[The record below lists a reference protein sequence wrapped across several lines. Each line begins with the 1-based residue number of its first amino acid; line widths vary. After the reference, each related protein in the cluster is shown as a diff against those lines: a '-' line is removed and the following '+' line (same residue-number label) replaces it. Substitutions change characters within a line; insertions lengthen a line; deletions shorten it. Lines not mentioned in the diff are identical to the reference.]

1 MPIRRIARSLLAV
14 TFIANGVDT
23 LLHPKSK
30 VDAARPVLEKA
41 QTLVPA
47 AASVDPELFVKA
59 DGAVKVGAG
68 LMMALGRAPRL
79 SAALL
84 AVDLIPSTAAEH
96 PFWSGDYPGDRR
108 TQQSQFL
115 KNASLFGGLIL
126 AITAPSSKKAK
137 LGEKT
142 EKARKKGERVS
153 RRARKAAE
161 DTRKNARKA
170 AKNTR
175 KDVRRAAKSTRR
187 EVHRAA
193 RHLGVG
199 S

>member
-1 MPIRRIARSLLAV
+1 MPIRRIARSLLAA

-30 VDAARPVLEKA
+30 VEAARPVLDKA
-41 QTLVPA
+41 RTLVPA

-84 AVDLIPSTAAEH
+84 AVDLIPSTATEH
-96 PFWSGDYPGDRR
+96 PFWSGDYADDRR
-108 TQQSQFL
+108 TQQAQFL

-126 AITAPSSKKAK
+126 AITAPSSKKSK
-137 LGEKT
+137 LSDKT
-142 EKARKKGERVS
+142 EQARKKGERVS

-161 DTRKNARKA
+161 NARKDARKA

-175 KDVRRAAKSTRR
+175 KEVRKAAENTRR
-187 EVHRAA
+187 GVHRAA
-193 RHLGVG
+193 RHVG
-199 S
+199 A